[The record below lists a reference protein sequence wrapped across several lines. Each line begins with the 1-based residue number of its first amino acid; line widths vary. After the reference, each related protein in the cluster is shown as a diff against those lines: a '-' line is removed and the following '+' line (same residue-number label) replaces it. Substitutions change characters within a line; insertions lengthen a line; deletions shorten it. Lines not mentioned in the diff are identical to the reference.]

1 MEAAR
6 LPEGRLLTR
15 VSTPGKLIL
24 MGEHAVVYGRPALVA
39 ATSLRLRVY
48 LYRAQRA
55 GVEVELPELQFQN
68 HVSWQEIWRY
78 ASRMRQRWDRYDT
91 SLTPEVF
98 ARLQDD
104 RPDRLV
110 LLALGEAITALGEDP
125 GAKDHPLS
133 ALRLRV
139 DSAVPME
146 VGFGSSAA
154 TAVAVVTAVC
164 ALSGKA
170 ERWSLIGPI
179 VGEVERRQHGA
190 PSGVDV
196 AAVFHG
202 GVLRA
207 RRGGEEL
214 LIEPLA
220 ARPDTLQRLRVFDT
234 GRSAEPT
241 GAVVAAVRAQHDR
254 HPASF
259 EASLDAAESATRAFQ
274 DAVTASADQID
285 LVPPIRDAQRYLES
299 LGVVPEPVC
308 DAVRAVEALGGAAK
322 ISGSGSLA
330 GPGAGS
336 LLVLLPAG
344 IENLPE
350 PLARLPEHEVSLGAE
365 GVRVEVAS

>member
-15 VSTPGKLIL
+15 VSAPGKLIL
-24 MGEHAVVYGRPALVA
+24 MGEHAVVYGRSALVA
-39 ATSLRLRVY
+39 ATSLRLRVD

-55 GVEVELPELQFQN
+55 GVEVELPELQYQN
-68 HVSWQEIWRY
+68 HVSWQEVWRY

-91 SLTPEVF
+91 SPTPEVF

-146 VGFGSSAA
+146 AGFGSSAA

-164 ALSGKA
+164 ALSGRA

-214 LIEPLA
+214 LA

-254 HPASF
+254 YPASF
-259 EASLDAAESATRAFQ
+259 EESLDAAESATRAFQ
-274 DAVTASADQID
+274 DAVTESADQID
-285 LVPPIRDAQRYLES
+285 LVSPIRHAQRYLES
-299 LGVVPEPVC
+299 LSVVPEPVC

-336 LLVLLPAG
+336 LLVLLPGG